1 MTVTLP
7 LKEMTIE
14 EKLRTMEELWDD
26 LLHMATEIPSS
37 SWHEDVLRARELRVQ
52 EGKSVYVDWSQAK
65 KQIRARIM

>member
-26 LLHMATEIPSS
+26 LLHTSADIPSP
-37 SWHEDVLRARELRVQ
+37 SWHKDVLRARELRVQ
-52 EGKSVYVDWSQAK
+52 EGKSIYSDW
-65 KQIRARIM
+65 